1 MLKLLIF
8 KYQNI
13 MVKLLR
19 MKMMLLLCALVAGS
33 SAWADTSTLTFTAAC
48 GGSGTADDGVK
59 WTVTSD
65 GTESNFDNTKG
76 IHYGTSSAQVQYI
89 QLSTSD
95 ISGTISKVVVNASAA
110 SGVSASVSVTVSGS
124 AFGGA
129 AQSVSSSANNYTFTG
144 EASGAIVVKL
154 EKPSKAAKAIYVKS
168 ITVTY
173 SSAPSY
179 TITAQ
184 SNNNSYGTVSL
195 TGSIITA
202 KPASGY
208 TYASPA
214 YTVSSGTATVAKEGN
229 DFTVTPS
236 SDCTVTINFQ
246 PIPSHTATFSV
257 DGNTT
262 GQDFKEGYAI
272 IFPSDPADINGKK
285 FMGWYTSA
293 YSNASEAPVFVNT
306 ATAEMGNSDITYYA
320 VFAEAEEFG
329 EPLETKTQT
338 LLYDTWTYG
347 GTTTDKDTYRLFGS
361 ESYIESESFDLSKL
375 SKVIV
380 FAGTFGTLSDKTISV
395 KSGSTVWGTSAAM
408 ATKSHTTENT
418 ITSDVSLTGNG
429 KIQIVPNDGD
439 GSGSGARISKVE
451 IYTKEPQYQYTNYC
465 TTVTTSVSVT
475 ITDAKFA
482 TFSNSCATDFSATG
496 ITVYKA
502 KVESNAVKLTQVNDG
517 IVPANTG
524 VILYSET
531 ATTENVPFTTTE
543 AVLSE
548 NELVA
553 TTTRTLVK
561 KVADDKYNYIL
572 QAGPA
577 FNMATTDGAYM
588 PAGRAY
594 LQTTVDASASSARLA
609 IVFDGEAT
617 GIMNVNV
624 NANLNKVY
632 DLQGR
637 RVMNATKGLYIVGGK
652 KMYVK

>member
-1 MLKLLIF
+1 
-8 KYQNI
+8 

-33 SAWADTSTLTFTAAC
+33 SAWADTSTLTFATTC
-48 GGSGTADDGVK
+48 GGSGTADDGVN

-65 GTESNFDNTKG
+65 GTESSFDKVKG

-89 QLSTSD
+89 QLSTD
-95 ISGTISKVVVNASAA
+95 GIFGFISKVVVNASAA
-110 SGVSASVSVTVSGS
+110 SGVSASVSVTVGGS

-129 AQSVSSSANNYTFTG
+129 AQSVSSSAADYTFTG

-154 EKPSKAAKAIYVKS
+154 EKPSKATKAIYVKS

-184 SNNNSYGTVSL
+184 SNNDSYGTVSL
-195 TGSIITA
+195 TGSIIKA
-202 KPASGY
+202 APASGY

-229 DFTVTPS
+229 YFTVTPS

-262 GQDFKEGYAI
+262 SQDFKEGYAI

-285 FMGWYTSA
+285 FVGWYTAA

-306 ATAEMGNSDITYYA
+306 ATEEMGNSDITYYA

-329 EPLETKTQT
+329 EPVETKTQT
-338 LLYDTWTYG
+338 LQYDTWTYS
-347 GTTTDKDTYRLFGS
+347 GTTTNKDTYRLFGS

-408 ATKSHTTENT
+408 GTKSHTTENT

-451 IYTKEPQYQYTNYC
+451 IYTKEPQYQYINYC
-465 TTVTTSVSVT
+465 TTVTTSVSATLNASGYATYASSFALDFSDDSEYSAWQITGVSGET
-475 ITDAKFA
+475 ITFSQITGTVAAGTGVLLKGTASETINIPVVASGTDISGTNKFFGTTTA
-482 TFSNSCATDFSATG
+482 TAVDTNTYYGLSGNQF
-496 ITVYKA
+496 V
-502 KVESNAVKLTQVNDG
+502 KVNAGT
-517 IVPANTG
+517 VPAG
-524 VILYSET
+524 KALLPASLVS
-531 ATTENVPFTTTE
+531 
-543 AVLSE
+543 AV
-548 NELVA
+548 
-553 TTTRTLVK
+553 
-561 KVADDKYNYIL
+561 
-572 QAGPA
+572 
-577 FNMATTDGAYM
+577 
-588 PAGRAY
+588 
-594 LQTTVDASASSARLA
+594 ASRLTF
-609 IVFDGEAT
+609 VFEGEAT
-617 GIMNVNV
+617 GIQNVNV

-637 RVMNATKGLYIVGGK
+637 RVAQPKQGLYIKGGK
-652 KMYVK
+652 KYVVK